1 MSSVH
6 FLRDEDPINEFSC
19 GWHGWSGSLHLIA
32 IVMAEDPSHAIMLC
46 SELFLQLLA
55 KFGDRELG
63 PRMGHCL
70 HFCGTAWDIRDVPIL
85 VQGEGFPCADPCT
98 QGGCGSPRMSLS
110 TQTHPRQHLH
120 PSSLRN
126 TRDQYHVRVT
136 VGGTSW
142 VALRHRGCVHLI
154 PQRVWWWAGVSAW
167 T

>member
-6 FLRDEDPINEFSC
+6 LRVEDPINEFSC
-19 GWHGWSGSLHLIA
+19 GWHEWLVPGSLHLIRGPFPCHRA
-32 IVMAEDPSHAIMLC
+32 LLGAFPSALGQYWGQRAETEDRALPA
-46 SELFLQLLA
+46 FLW
-55 KFGDRELG
+55 DS
-63 PRMGHCL
+63 MGHKGCP
-70 HFCGTAWDIRDVPIL
+70 HI
-85 VQGEGFPCADPCT
+85 VQGEGLPCADPCT

-120 PSSLRN
+120 PSRLHN
-126 TRDQYHVRVT
+126 TRDQCCVHVT

-154 PQRVWWWAGVSAW
+154 PQCVCWWAGGSAW